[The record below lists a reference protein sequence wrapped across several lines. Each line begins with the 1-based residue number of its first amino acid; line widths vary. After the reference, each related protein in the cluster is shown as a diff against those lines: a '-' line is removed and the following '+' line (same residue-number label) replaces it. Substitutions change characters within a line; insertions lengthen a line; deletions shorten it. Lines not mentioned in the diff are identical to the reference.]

1 MLQGKTVSIILRSRD
16 DILNGFEYYNPL
28 LLSIAENCR
37 LLHDQDNFFF
47 DLLNA
52 IKDNIARKKI
62 RKFADYS
69 WRIAV

>member
-1 MLQGKTVSIILRSRD
+1 LRSRE
-16 DILNGFEYYNPL
+16 DIRNGFEYYNPL

-37 LLHDQDNFFF
+37 LLHDRDNFFLT
-47 DLLNA
+47 LLNG

-62 RKFADYS
+62 RKFDDYS